1 MNYNYA
7 LLNEYNKRL
16 KVKEQDFLAFS
27 KGALKKYCKGK
38 NYVVVGEVKKEKLE
52 ETADLIVIGGEQ
64 HNVKP
69 LGSHS
74 ALLNRKAGY
83 VCVGEDSYVAILK
96 SRVPFLIMFLAL
108 LAGIIIGGY
117 ILWSMLTGDSVPVLS
132 PDHPLPDVDSN
143 IVEIEGDTGTPNSNI
158 NEGGGAVSMIYTLKA
173 NVDLSHRSIDIL
185 FKNPK
190 KSNHDVALEL
200 YVVKN
205 NERIPISKSGRI
217 PAGNKLQDMSLMPDK
232 AVLSEGVYEGVFKVI
247 YYNPQTG
254 ERALVESDISD
265 VEIIV
270 KN

>member
-1 MNYNYA
+1 MNYNYE

-38 NYVVVGEVKKEKLE
+38 NYVVVGEVKKEKLG

-117 ILWSMLTGDSVPVLS
+117 ILWSMLTGNSIPVVS

-143 IVEIEGDTGTPNSNI
+143 IVEIEGDTSTPN
-158 NEGGGAVSMIYTLKA
+158 
-173 NVDLSHRSIDIL
+173 RIL

-205 NERIPISKSGRI
+205 NERILISKSGRI